1 MSGYSG
7 YAEWLARSRR
17 QTLYEAAR
25 LTACAERLVR
35 DDGDVDVGDALALI
49 RLSSSVYHHA
59 RRDGVRQAV
68 KAGATVGEVAIALG
82 MSIADTRVLI
92 GRIRERDRLLAE
104 DSRAGFVRAFM
115 KGSSPR
121 RPGRTAG

>member
-1 MSGYSG
+1 M
-7 YAEWLARSRR
+7 
-17 QTLYEAAR
+17 
-25 LTACAERLVR
+25 R
-35 DDGDVDVGDALALI
+35 DDGDVDIDDALALI

-59 RRDGVRQAV
+59 RRDAVRQAV
-68 KAGATVGEVAIALG
+68 KAGATVEEVAIALG
-82 MSIADTRVLI
+82 MSIADTRVFI

-104 DSRAGFVRAFM
+104 DSRAGFM